1 LREECEENLEAK
13 LMDIATRISRLY
25 SNLEEIREEIFLLL
39 KELKKKK
46 EGGDN

>member
-1 LREECEENLEAK
+1 LDELGDLENLETK
-13 LMDIATRISRLY
+13 LMDIATRISLY
-25 SNLEEIREEIFLLL
+25 SNLEEIREEIFLIL